1 MVERRLPKPKV
12 AGSNPV
18 FRSKE
23 TPPEPKTAAHRQR
36 SFFIPPHA
44 PERETGFA
52 PRPSPPSCGGPGRIQ
67 KARNTRADFESLRT
81 KNQCEFEPRF
91 PLNKVSKGL
100 PTAAPEQKTTLTDI
114 PNENKIPHLPK
125 VCIFPAISPHL
136 PKVSFRTMSTRASVA
151 AFCLHSAF
159 PHLPKVS
166 RNTRKST
173 HLPKVEQQQ
182 SHRLRIFRYCPQD
195 FVPLQHYGRQ
205 LSRKKIR
212 RIPGTEGRS
221 RESEAY
227 SLEEAA
233 GRLPEANDG
242 R

>member
-18 FRSKE
+18 FRSIKF
-23 TPPEPKTAAHRQR
+23 PQNHRPQHPTAVF
-36 SFFIPPHA
+36 FFILPP
-44 PERETGFA
+44 
-52 PRPSPPSCGGPGRIQ
+52 
-67 KARNTRADFESLRT
+67 
-81 KNQCEFEPRF
+81 
-91 PLNKVSKGL
+91 
-100 PTAAPEQKTTLTDI
+100 APEQKTTLTDI

-182 SHRLRIFRYCPQD
+182 SLYSPSKGGTATKPPTPNISLLSARFRTFAALWQTIISKEDTTNTWNGRPQ
-195 FVPLQHYGRQ
+195 P
-205 LSRKKIR
+205 RKR
-212 RIPGTEGRS
+212 SVQPGRS
-221 RESEAY
+221 GWTPTGSK
-227 SLEEAA
+227 
-233 GRLPEANDG
+233 
-242 R
+242 

>member
-18 FRSKE
+18 FRSIKFPRTTDRS
-23 TPPEPKTAAHRQR
+23 TPAAV
-36 SFFIPPHA
+36 FFILPPA
-44 PERETGFA
+44 PER
-52 PRPSPPSCGGPGRIQ
+52 
-67 KARNTRADFESLRT
+67 
-81 KNQCEFEPRF
+81 
-91 PLNKVSKGL
+91 
-100 PTAAPEQKTTLTDI
+100 KTTLTDI

-125 VCIFPAISPHL
+125 VCIFPAMSPHL
-136 PKVSFRTMSTRASVA
+136 PKVSFRTMSSRASVA

-212 RIPGTEGRS
+212 RIPGAEGRS
-221 RESEAY
+221 RESEAEG
-227 SLEEAA
+227 LEEAA

>member
-36 SFFIPPHA
+36 SFLFRLRHRSGKRGSPQDLLLPPV
-44 PERETGFA
+44 EGR
-52 PRPSPPSCGGPGRIQ
+52 GGYK

-114 PNENKIPHLPK
+114 PNKNKIPHLPK

>member
-18 FRSKE
+18 FRSIKF
-23 TPPEPKTAAHRQR
+23 PENHRPQHPR
-36 SFFIPPHA
+36 CGLFFILPP
-44 PERETGFA
+44 
-52 PRPSPPSCGGPGRIQ
+52 
-67 KARNTRADFESLRT
+67 
-81 KNQCEFEPRF
+81 
-91 PLNKVSKGL
+91 
-100 PTAAPEQKTTLTDI
+100 APEQKTILTDI

-151 AFCLHSAF
+151 AFHLHSAF

-182 SHRLRIFRYCPQD
+182 SPPTPNISLLSAGFRTFAALWQTITSKED
-195 FVPLQHYGRQ
+195 TTNTWSGKLQP
-205 LSRKKIR
+205 R
-212 RIPGTEGRS
+212 RRSVQPGRS
-221 RESEAY
+221 GWTPTGSK
-227 SLEEAA
+227 
-233 GRLPEANDG
+233 
-242 R
+242 